1 MFLRELLSALS
12 DASVP
17 YAVVGGV
24 AVNLHGVPR
33 MTYDVDLVVTPTPD
47 SFARLQRALAAA
59 GLSPRLPLEL
69 ASLSPVE
76 ARRALKTERNLV
88 ALTFTD
94 PGNPLREVDV
104 LLDPDIDAEGIV
116 QRAELR
122 PFGRETLRLCSR
134 ADLVSLKR
142 HAGRPQDLAD
152 LAQLGEPT

>member
-1 MFLRELLSALS
+1 MFLRELLAALS

-47 SFARLQRALAAA
+47 AFARLQRALGAARLA
-59 GLSPRLPLEL
+59 PRLPLEL
-69 ASLSPVE
+69 ASLVSDE
-76 ARRALKTERNLV
+76 QRRSLKRDRNLV

-94 PGNPLREVDV
+94 PADPLREVDI
-104 LLDPDIDAEGIV
+104 LLDPDIDAAGIV
-116 QRAELR
+116 ARAEVR
-122 PFGRETLRLCSR
+122 PLGRETLRLCSR
-134 ADLVSLKR
+134 ADLVALKR

-152 LAQLGEPT
+152 LAQLGEAP